1 VAVTSVASTITLA
14 SGIAQ
19 AGLPLGPLSTV
30 AVPLPANLADFVKD
44 KGAAI
49 ALGKALFWDT
59 QVGSGGIQSCATCH
73 FHAGAD
79 SRTTNQLSPGR
90 LRHTLDLRD

>member
-1 VAVTSVASTITLA
+1 
-14 SGIAQ
+14 
-19 AGLPLGPLSTV
+19 LPLAALSTV
-30 AVPLPANLADFVKD
+30 AIPQPANLADFVQD

-59 QVGSGGIQSCATCH
+59 QVGSDGIQSCATCH

-79 SRTTNQLSPGR
+79 SRTTNQLSPR
-90 LRHTLDLRD
+90 LLRQHTRFERP